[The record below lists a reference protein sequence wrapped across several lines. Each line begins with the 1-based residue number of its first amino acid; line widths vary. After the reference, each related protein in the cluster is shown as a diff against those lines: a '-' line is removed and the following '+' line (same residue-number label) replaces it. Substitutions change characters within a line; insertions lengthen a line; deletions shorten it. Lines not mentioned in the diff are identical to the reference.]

1 MPRGNDFKEVSTE
14 VISGGSLTSNTDTKC
29 HVSLTHGIVRALSK
43 ETDLEALE
51 IQPVSLA
58 LPSAL
63 SLTFGQ
69 WDFENP
75 RSRLQTKIEYLL

>member
-1 MPRGNDFKEVSTE
+1 MSTDVVS
-14 VISGGSLTSNTDTKC
+14 GRSLPGNTDTKR

-75 RSRLQTKIEYLL
+75 RPRLQTKVEYLL